1 MNGRT
6 ALKTNKLLFLD
17 IGTAAAAAANVTIHT
32 YLGSYA
38 HTYLHACMH
47 TQRNIINELISNGS
61 LSGRQGRTPLFPRG
75 TAEMRIA
82 ILFAPVVVGL
92 EAEKKT
98 KRKILGKKME
108 RITMTMMRGI
118 TYYVSRK
125 GSYVSGGF
133 DMVLCSSVLV
143 CLLVFCL
150 DLRC

>member
-47 TQRNIINELISNGS
+47 TQRINELISNGS